1 MNISTIIR
9 GKYITALSGLKY
21 NNVLIPVFDEVVNPS
36 ATIPVI
42 NGAECYV
49 ILQNQQER
57 DGGMQIYCQYRILAD
72 ITVKV
77 VTKFGTVGGKKLSED
92 IADLI
97 DAKIRNGRNGNLIS
111 VSNVSVVERSTVESS
126 SQHLAFQKILIY
138 TNTINI

>member
-9 GKYITALSGLKY
+9 GKYIQALSGLKY
-21 NNVLIPVFDEVVNPS
+21 GNVAIPIFDEVVNPS
-36 ATIPVI
+36 AVIPVI

-57 DGGMQIYCQYRILAD
+57 DDGIQIYCQYRILAD

-77 VTKFGTVGGKKLSED
+77 VTKFGTTGGKKLSED

-97 DAKIRNGRNGNLIS
+97 DSKIRSGRNANLIS
-111 VSNVSVVERSTVESS
+111 VSDVSLIERSTIESNKDN
-126 SQHLAFQKILIY
+126 LAFQKILIY

>member
-21 NNVLIPVFDEVVNPS
+21 DNTLIPVFDEVVNPS

-42 NGAECYV
+42 NGAECYI
-49 ILQNQQER
+49 ILQGQQER
-57 DGGMQIYCQYRILAD
+57 DAGIQNFCTYRIEAD
-72 ITVKV
+72 ITVRI

-92 IADLI
+92 IAALVDGRI
-97 DAKIRNGRNGNLIS
+97 RSGRDTNKI
-111 VSNVSVVERSTVESS
+111 NVQQVDVIEQSTVETSKE
-126 SQHLAFQKILIY
+126 HLAFQKILMY

>member
-1 MNISTIIR
+1 MNISTIVR
-9 GKYITALSGLKY
+9 GKYFQALSGLKY
-21 NNVLIPVFDEVVNPS
+21 NNVVIPVFDEVVNPS

>member
-21 NNVLIPVFDEVVNPS
+21 NNVVIPVFDEVVNPS

-97 DAKIRNGRNGNLIS
+97 DAKIRNGRNGNNIS
-111 VSNVSVVERSTVESS
+111 VSNVSVIERSTVESS

>member
-1 MNISTIIR
+1 MNISTIVR
-9 GKYITALSGLKY
+9 GKYFQALSGLKY
-21 NNVLIPVFDEVVNPS
+21 GNVAIPIFDEVVNPS
-36 ATIPVI
+36 AVIPVI

-57 DGGMQIYCQYRILAD
+57 DDGVQIYCQYRILAD

-77 VTKFGTVGGKKLSED
+77 VTKFGTTGGKKLSED

-97 DAKIRNGRNGNLIS
+97 DSKIRSGRNTNLIS
-111 VSNVSVVERSTVESS
+111 VADVSLIERSTVESNKDN
-126 SQHLAFQKILIY
+126 LAFQKILIY

>member
-9 GKYITALSGLKY
+9 GKYITALSGLNY
-21 NNVLIPVFDEVVNPS
+21 NNILIPVFDEVVNPS
-36 ATIPVI
+36 VTIPTI

-97 DAKIRNGRNGNLIS
+97 DAKIRNGRNGNFIS
-111 VSNVSVVERSTVESS
+111 VSNVSVIERSTVESS

>member
-21 NNVLIPVFDEVVNPS
+21 NNVVIPVFDEVVNPS

-57 DGGMQIYCQYRILAD
+57 DDGIQIYCQYRILAD

>member
-36 ATIPVI
+36 VTIPVI

-57 DGGMQIYCQYRILAD
+57 DDGMQIYCQYRILAD

>member
-36 ATIPVI
+36 AAIPVI

-97 DAKIRNGRNGNLIS
+97 DAKIRNGRNGNNIS
-111 VSNVSVVERSTVESS
+111 VSNVSVIERSTVESS

>member
-21 NNVLIPVFDEVVNPS
+21 NNVVIPIFDEVVNPS
-36 ATIPVI
+36 TAIPVI

-57 DGGMQIYCQYRILAD
+57 EDSTQVFCQYRILAD

-111 VSNVSVVERSTVESS
+111 VSNVSVIERSTVESS

>member
-21 NNVLIPVFDEVVNPS
+21 NNVVIPVFDEVVNPS

-57 DGGMQIYCQYRILAD
+57 DDGIQIYCQYRILAD

-97 DAKIRNGRNGNLIS
+97 DSKIRSGRNTNLIS
-111 VSNVSVVERSTVESS
+111 VADVSLIERSTVESNKDN
-126 SQHLAFQKILIY
+126 LAFQKILIY

>member
-9 GKYITALSGLKY
+9 GKYIQALSGLKY
-21 NNVLIPVFDEVVNPS
+21 GNVAIPIFDEVVNPS
-36 ATIPVI
+36 AVIPVI

-57 DGGMQIYCQYRILAD
+57 DDGIQIYCQYRILAD

-77 VTKFGTVGGKKLSED
+77 VTKFGTTGGKKLSED

-97 DAKIRNGRNGNLIS
+97 DSKIRSGRNANLIS
-111 VSNVSVVERSTVESS
+111 VADVSLIERSTVESNKDN
-126 SQHLAFQKILIY
+126 LAFQKILIY

>member
-21 NNVLIPVFDEVVNPS
+21 NNVAIPIFDEVVNPS
-36 ATIPVI
+36 AVIPVI

-57 DGGMQIYCQYRILAD
+57 DDGIQIYCQYRIIAD

-77 VTKFGTVGGKKLSED
+77 VTKFGTTGGKKLSED

-97 DAKIRNGRNGNLIS
+97 DSKIRSGRNTNLIS
-111 VSNVSVVERSTVESS
+111 VADVSLLGRSTVESNKDN
-126 SQHLAFQKILIY
+126 LAFQKILIY

>member
-9 GKYITALSGLKY
+9 GKYIQALSGLKY
-21 NNVLIPVFDEVVNPS
+21 NNVEIPIFDEVVNPS
-36 ATIPVI
+36 AVIPVI

-57 DGGMQIYCQYRILAD
+57 EDGTQVFCQYRILAD

-97 DAKIRNGRNGNLIS
+97 DSKIRSGRNTNLIS
-111 VSNVSVVERSTVESS
+111 VANVSLIERSTVESNKDN
-126 SQHLAFQKILIY
+126 LAFQKILIY

>member
-9 GKYITALSGLKY
+9 GKYIQALSGLKY
-21 NNVLIPVFDEVVNPS
+21 GNVAIPIFDEVVNPS
-36 ATIPVI
+36 AVIPVI

-57 DGGMQIYCQYRILAD
+57 DDGIQIYCQYRILAD

-77 VTKFGTVGGKKLSED
+77 VTKFGTTGGKKLSED

-97 DAKIRNGRNGNLIS
+97 DSKIRSGRNANLIS
-111 VSNVSVVERSTVESS
+111 VADVSLIERSTIESNKDN
-126 SQHLAFQKILIY
+126 LAFQKILIY